1 MKRLDITE
9 LEEIENALR
18 CIINNISYMT
28 QTEIRFNG
36 ELLPYVKI
44 DITEKERKNDAEE

>member
-1 MKRLDITE
+1 MKKLDTTE

-18 CIINNISYMT
+18 CIISNISYMT

-36 ELLPYVKI
+36 ELLPYIKI
-44 DITEKERKNDAEE
+44 DITEKEKKRKEE

>member
-18 CIINNISYMT
+18 CIISNISYMT
-28 QTEIRFNG
+28 RTKIRFNG

-44 DITEKERKNDAEE
+44 DITEEERKSDSEE